1 MVIYEFDGEKY
12 KNSSSHQKEWGVA
25 LISQLSLKGNEM
37 ILDLGC
43 GDGVLTEKLSGFVP
57 NGKVKGID
65 SSIGMIQ
72 TARKIKRVNLE
83 FIQMDINTMGFK
95 NEFDI
100 IYSNAALHWVKNHN
114 RLLEKSYAALK
125 NQGVILWE
133 FGGDGNCSNLFNVVR
148 NKIKEDKYVQHFS
161 DFEWPWFMPTK
172 LQYEELISSIGF
184 TAFTVEEINKDK
196 YFSSSDAI
204 INWIDQPSIVPFLEQ
219 VPHELKTS
227 FRNEIIKEML
237 NRTQQQDGTYFET
250 FRRIKVYAEK

>member
-12 KNSSSHQKEWGVA
+12 KNSSSHQKEWGID

-43 GDGVLTEKLSGFVP
+43 GDGVLTEKLSGFVLD
-57 NGKVKGID
+57 GKVKGID

-133 FGGDGNCSNLFNVVR
+133 FGGDGNCSNFFDVVR
-148 NKIKEDKYVQHFS
+148 NKIKEDKYVQYFS

-227 FRNEIIKEML
+227 FRDEIIKEML
-237 NRTQQQDGTYFET
+237 NRTQQQDGTCFET

>member
-1 MVIYEFDGEKY
+1 MAIFEFDGEKY
-12 KNSSSHQKEWGVA
+12 KNSSNHQKEWGTA
-25 LISQLSLKGNEM
+25 LISQLPLKGNEM

-43 GDGVLTEKLSGFVP
+43 GDGILTEKLSGLVP

-72 TARKIKRVNLE
+72 TARKIKRPNLE
-83 FIQMDINTMGFK
+83 FIQMDINTMDFK

-100 IYSNAALHWVKNHN
+100 IYSNAALHWVKNHH

-125 NQGVILWE
+125 NRGVILWE
-133 FGGDGNCSNLFNVVR
+133 FGGDGNCSNFFKVVC
-148 NKIKEDKYVQHFS
+148 NEIKKDKYVQYFS

-172 LQYEELISSIGF
+172 SQYEELISAICF
-184 TAFTVEEINKDK
+184 TAFTVTEINKDK
-196 YFSSSDAI
+196 YFPSSDAM
-204 INWIDQPSIVPFLEQ
+204 INWIDQPSIVPFLER

-227 FRNEIIKEML
+227 FRNGIIKEML
-237 NRTQQQDGTYFET
+237 GRTLQQDGTYFET

>member
-12 KNSSSHQKEWGVA
+12 KNSSSHQKEWGID

-43 GDGVLTEKLSGFVP
+43 GDGVLTEKLSGFVLD
-57 NGKVKGID
+57 GKVKGID

-133 FGGDGNCSNLFNVVR
+133 FGGDGNCSNFFDVVR
-148 NKIKEDKYVQHFS
+148 NKIKEDKYVQYFS

-172 LQYEELISSIGF
+172 LQYEKLISSIGF

-227 FRNEIIKEML
+227 FRDEIIKEML
-237 NRTQQQDGTYFET
+237 NRTQQQDGTCFET

>member
-1 MVIYEFDGEKY
+1 MAIFEFDGEKY
-12 KNSSSHQKEWGVA
+12 KNSSSHQKEWGIA
-25 LISQLSLKGNEM
+25 LISQLPLKGNEM

-43 GDGVLTEKLSGFVP
+43 GDGVLTEKLSGLIP
-57 NGKVKGID
+57 NGKVRGID

-83 FIQMDINTMGFK
+83 FIQMDINTMDYK

-125 NQGVILWE
+125 NRGVILWE
-133 FGGDGNCSNLFNVVR
+133 FGGDGNCSNFFNVVR
-148 NKIKEDKYVQHFS
+148 NKIQEDKYVQYFS

-227 FRNEIIKEML
+227 FRDEIIKEML

>member
-1 MVIYEFDGEKY
+1 
-12 KNSSSHQKEWGVA
+12 
-25 LISQLSLKGNEM
+25 
-37 ILDLGC
+37 
-43 GDGVLTEKLSGFVP
+43 
-57 NGKVKGID
+57 
-65 SSIGMIQ
+65 
-72 TARKIKRVNLE
+72 
-83 FIQMDINTMGFK
+83 MGFK

-133 FGGDGNCSNLFNVVR
+133 FGGDGNCSNFFNVVR
-148 NKIKEDKYVQHFS
+148 NKIKEDKYVQYFS

-172 LQYEELISSIGF
+172 IQYEELISSIGF
-184 TAFTVEEINKDK
+184 TAITVEEINKDK

-227 FRNEIIKEML
+227 IRDEIIKEML